1 MKSRQMV
8 LRRYPTGMPSAADF
22 DLIEAEVAEPGEGEI
37 LVRTIYLSL
46 DPYMRGRMT
55 GLKSY
60 ADPAEIGKP
69 VPGEVVGQVVASR
82 AAGYREGEFVTAY
95 SGWQTLARHQV
106 SAAGGPGWAS
116 IKKVDPHLAP
126 ISTAVGVLG
135 MPGHTAYAGVIGMSD
150 LRPGETLFVSAAS
163 GAVGSV
169 VGQIA
174 KIRGARAIG
183 VAGSEEKIAYV
194 TGELGFDGCFNHKGD
209 LAAGFRAHAQKGVD
223 VNFENVGGDVF
234 WACYNAMNL
243 CGRIIVCGGI
253 AGYNGPGPHGPDR
266 TMLLLGGMISKRMK
280 MMGLLVSDWMNLRED
295 FIRDVSGWIRS
306 GDLKYRE
313 DIVEGLENTVTAFQG
328 LLQGANFGK
337 LLIRVADDPTR

>member
-8 LRRYPTGMPSAADF
+8 LRRYPTGMPSADDF
-22 DLIEAEVAEPGEGEI
+22 ELIEADVAEPAEGEI

-46 DPYMRGRMT
+46 DPYMRGRMS

-82 AAGYREGEFVTAY
+82 AEGFREGDFVTAY
-95 SGWQTLARHQV
+95 SGWQTLARHKV
-106 SAAGGPGWAS
+106 ATAGGPGWAS
-116 IKKVDPHLAP
+116 IKKIDPDLAP

-183 VAGSEEKIAYV
+183 VAGSDEKIAYV

-209 LAAGFRAHAQKGVD
+209 LAAGFRAHAPKGVD

-266 TMLLLGGMISKRMK
+266 TMLLLGGMIAKRMK

-313 DIVEGLENTVTAFQG
+313 DVVDGLENTVTAFRG

-337 LLIRVADDPTR
+337 LLVRVDQDPTR